1 MSVIVQ
7 MRFGSHL
14 YGTATPASDL
24 DLKAVHIPAARDIL
38 LGRVQ
43 QVVSRKT
50 KLDASARNTAGD
62 VDFESFTLQRYL
74 GLVAEGQTVALDM
87 LFAPAWALI
96 EEPDP
101 LWIEI
106 QQNRHRLVTRQ
117 YAAFIGYCRAQ
128 ANKYG
133 IKGSRVAASRAAL
146 TLLAEATEEFG
157 ATAKLETVSGP
168 IERLT
173 AGMEH
178 MGFADQEMV
187 NGGKVRHWEVCGRK
201 MPFTASIKSAHDTMN
216 RLVVEYGHR
225 SLAAERKE
233 GVDWKS
239 LSHAVRIARQ
249 ALELLR
255 TGEVQFPRP
264 DAADLLA
271 MKLGERTYAS
281 VSEEIDRLIP
291 EIEAAALSSSL
302 PDRPDLA
309 WIDGF
314 VERVYRRQVSLEAQW
329 VTRRAA
335 ISAATGQQPQ
345 PSPNPARDGSSH
357 DNPSTPTAQEA
368 REG

>member
-1 MSVIVQ
+1 MSAPRTIVQ

-24 DLKAVHIPAARDIL
+24 DLKAVHIPPARDIV
-38 LGRVQ
+38 LGRVR
-43 QVVSRKT
+43 QVISTKT
-50 KLDASARNTAGD
+50 KLDERAKNGADD

-74 GLVAEGQTVALDM
+74 GLVAEGQTMALDM
-87 LFAPAWALI
+87 LFAPDWALT
-96 EEPDP
+96 EEPSP
-101 LWIEI
+101 LWREI
-106 QQNRHRLVTRQ
+106 QANRHRLVTRQ

-146 TLLAEATEEFG
+146 DLLASAQREHG
-157 ATAKLETVSGP
+157 ATAKLEVIRSAV
-168 IERLT
+168 ENMT
-173 AGMEH
+173 AGHEH
-178 MGFADQEMV
+178 MGFVDQEMA

-201 MPFTASIKSAHDTMN
+201 MPFTSSIKSAHETMN
-216 RLVVEYGHR
+216 KLVVEYGHR
-225 SLAAERKE
+225 ALAAERNE

-271 MKLGERTYAS
+271 MKTGQRSYAE
-281 VSEEIDRLIP
+281 VSEEIDRLLP
-291 EIEAAALSSSL
+291 EVEQAAITSAL
-302 PDRPDLA
+302 PDKPDFG

-314 VERVYRRQVSLEAQW
+314 VERVYRHQIAQ
-329 VTRRAA
+329 
-335 ISAATGQQPQ
+335 G
-345 PSPNPARDGSSH
+345 GS
-357 DNPSTPTAQEA
+357 
-368 REG
+368 